1 MINEITITKK
11 GFKVSI
17 GWNLG
22 SEPISNHLF
31 DPLTSTPIKGTKNKL
46 MNVMKNNRTDNL
58 IKIFW
63 SSKDNIKIRNIPIL
77 TKIKCFKKK

>member
-1 MINEITITKK
+1 MIKK

-22 SEPISNHLF
+22 IEPISNHLF

-46 MNVMKNNRTDNL
+46 MNVIKNNTTDKL

-63 SSKDNIKIRNIPIL
+63 SRNDNIKIIIIPKI
-77 TKIKCFKKK
+77 TKVKCFKKK